1 MPDCAAA
8 RGEAPWNRGA
18 AREWPRVPGVALPPV
33 YRCLKGNAMSSKAHL
48 RAQKRQQRGS
58 RNYVVALLL
67 ALLFLLLLVLA
78 VAMVSS
84 GHGIPPGVR

>member
-1 MPDCAAA
+1 MVPKCRAGSR
-8 RGEAPWNRGA
+8 RGP
-18 AREWPRVPGVALPPV
+18 PLPFTVPEGDE
-33 YRCLKGNAMSSKAHL
+33 MSNKAHL
-48 RAQKRQQRGS
+48 RPHKRQQQGS

-67 ALLFLLLLVLA
+67 ALLFLVLLALA

>member
-1 MPDCAAA
+1 MPSLPSA
-8 RGEAPWNRGA
+8 
-18 AREWPRVPGVALPPV
+18 VPEGD
-33 YRCLKGNAMSSKAHL
+33 AMSSKAHL
-48 RAQKRQQRGS
+48 RPHKRQQRGR

-67 ALLFLLLLVLA
+67 ALLFLVLVAVA

>member
-1 MPDCAAA
+1 
-8 RGEAPWNRGA
+8 
-18 AREWPRVPGVALPPV
+18 
-33 YRCLKGNAMSSKAHL
+33 MSSKAHL
-48 RAQKRQQRGS
+48 RPHKRQQKGS

-67 ALLFLLLLVLA
+67 ALLFLVLLALA